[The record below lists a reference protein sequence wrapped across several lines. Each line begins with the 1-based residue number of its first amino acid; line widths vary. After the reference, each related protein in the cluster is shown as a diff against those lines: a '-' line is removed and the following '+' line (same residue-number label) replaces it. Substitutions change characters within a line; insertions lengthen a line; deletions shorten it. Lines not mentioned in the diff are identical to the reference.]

1 MTPID
6 PRPLGALFGDIV
18 RDIQQV
24 LRGEVRL
31 AKAEALQ
38 ELAKLR
44 TGAVLFAL
52 ALVLAV
58 LGLAY
63 VLLAPVLLIA
73 TNLPLWAAALI
84 VGVTVLVI
92 ASVCAATGVAAVRK
106 IRGTP
111 RTVRSIKE
119 TVRWTT

>member
-1 MTPID
+1 MTSIE

-18 RDIQQV
+18 RDIQQI
-24 LRGEVRL
+24 LRGEVEL

-44 TGAVLFAL
+44 TGAVLVAL
-52 ALVLAV
+52 ALVLGT

-63 VLLAPVLLIA
+63 VLLASVLLIA
-73 TNLPLWAAALI
+73 LNLPLWSAALI
-84 VGVTVLVI
+84 VGVAALAI
-92 ASVCAATGVAAVRK
+92 ASICATTGVAAIRK
-106 IRGTP
+106 IRGAP
-111 RTVRSIKE
+111 RTVQSIKE